1 MPWRRSSRP
10 PSRDAGG
17 GSNGSPE
24 PLVWPL
30 FSGGGMAAALLV
42 PVLLVQCGLCAPVTW
57 R

>member
-42 PVLLVQCGLCAPVTW
+42 PVFSCCADCA
-57 R
+57 RR